1 MFLLGYVAAI
11 LIGISL
17 GLIGGGGSILT
28 IPVLVFLLQVA
39 PTLATTYSLFVVG
52 VCSFVGSIRIKKD
65 IDFPTTL
72 LFGSSSIISVLL
84 TRKLLF
90 PFIPEKLFSIHSIS
104 IGRDNFL
111 MVLFALLML
120 GAANSMIR
128 KKVQHNNS
136 SKKKIG
142 YLLLLGL
149 AVGFVTGILGAG
161 GGFLI
166 IPALVLFNK
175 MEMKTAVAT
184 SLSIITVN
192 SLIGFGGSY
201 QNVAIEWKLLI
212 PFTTIAVAGI
222 FVGTSLSKKIN
233 SSSLKK
239 GFGWFVM
246 LMGIFILLHEVI
258 LLV

>member
-1 MFLLGYVAAI
+1 MMLLGYFAAI

-28 IPVLVFLLQVA
+28 IPVLVFLMGVS

-52 VCSFVGSIRIKKD
+52 TCSLLGSFMVRKE
-65 IDFPTTL
+65 IDLRTTL
-72 LFGSSSIISVLL
+72 LFGSSSIFSVLL
-84 TRKLLF
+84 TRKILF
-90 PFIPEKLFSIHSIS
+90 PIIPDHLFSVGNICIERDSLLMILFSI
-104 IGRDNFL
+104 
-111 MVLFALLML
+111 LML
-120 GAANSMIR
+120 VAANSMIR
-128 KKVQHNNS
+128 QAVALES
-136 SKKKIG
+136 TSEKKIH

-149 AVGFVTGILGAG
+149 GVGFVTGILGAG

-184 SLSIITVN
+184 SLSIITIN
-192 SLIGFGGSY
+192 SLIGFLGTF
-201 QNVAIEWKLLI
+201 QTTTIEWKLIL
-212 PFTTIAVAGI
+212 PFTAIAISGI
-222 FVGTSLSKKIN
+222 FIGTSLSKKTKG
-233 SSSLKK
+233 SSLKK

-246 LMGIFILLHEVI
+246 MMGVFILLREIV